1 MIITKRFLP
10 RRTVLRG
17 IGCTLAL
24 PLLDAMVPALSASAR
39 TAANP
44 VRRLGVVYV
53 PNGMAMQYWTPKS
66 EGTAFEVTPILQ
78 SLEPF
83 RDQVLLLSGLK
94 LPWDVAPHAGG
105 STPFLT
111 GVVGRTGETNIVCEI
126 SMDQVV
132 AKQFAEH
139 TQLGSLELALED
151 KGNSGQCSQGYS
163 CVYLNTISWR
173 DSRTP
178 LPMESNPR
186 VVFERMFGDTSSTG
200 ASARG
205 ARIARD
211 RSVLDSVSDTVADL
225 KRKVGARD
233 LGTID
238 QYLEAVRDVER
249 RLQKADEQREAPLP
263 LVEQP
268 AGIPTRYDDHARL
281 MFDLQVLAY
290 QSDLTRVITFMMAR
304 EESSLTYP
312 EIGVPDAHH
321 PISHHQYDKTK
332 IDTLSKINTYHVK
345 LFADYVQKLRSTPDG
360 DGTLL
365 DHVMLLYGAG
375 ISDSNV
381 HKHDNLPILLV
392 GGGSGTLKGGRHIRY
407 HKDPPVADLL
417 VTMMDKL
424 GVPVDHIGNSDGPLA
439 IDALSV

>member
-1 MIITKRFLP
+1 MFITKMSLP
-10 RRTVLRG
+10 RRTLLRG
-17 IGCTLAL
+17 MGATLAL
-24 PLLDAMVPALSASAR
+24 PLLDAMVPALSAIAK
-39 TAANP
+39 TAAAP
-44 VRRLGVVYV
+44 VRRLGVMYV
-53 PNGMAMQYWTPKS
+53 PNGMAMQYWTPPT
-66 EGTAFEVTPILQ
+66 EGSGFEITPILQ
-78 SLEPF
+78 PLAPF
-83 RDQVLLLSGLK
+83 HDQVLLLSGLK

-126 SMDQVV
+126 SMDQIV
-132 AKQFAEH
+132 AKQFGQH
-139 TQLGSLELALED
+139 TQLASLELALED

-173 DSRTP
+173 DSKTP

-186 VVFERMFGDTSSTG
+186 VVFERMFGDSASTD
-200 ASARG
+200 STARQ

-211 RSVLDSVSDTVADL
+211 RSVLDSVMDTVADL
-225 KRKVGARD
+225 KRKVGAPDR
-233 LGTID
+233 GKID

-249 RLQKADEQREAPLP
+249 RLQKADEQRDEPLP
-263 LVEQP
+263 LVDQP
-268 AGIPTRYDDHARL
+268 AGVPSRYDDHARL

-312 EIGVPDAHH
+312 EIGVPDTHH
-321 PISHHQYDKTK
+321 PLSHHAYDKLR
-332 IDTLSKINTYHVK
+332 IATLSKINTYHVK
-345 LFADYVQKLRSTPDG
+345 LFSDYLQKLRSTPDG

-375 ISDSNV
+375 ISDSNS
-381 HKHDNLPILLV
+381 HKHDNLPILLA
-392 GGGSGTLKGGRHIRY
+392 GGASGTIKGGRHLRY
-407 HKDPPVADLL
+407 HEDQPLADLL

-424 GVPVDHIGNSDGPLA
+424 GVAVDQIGDSDGALQ